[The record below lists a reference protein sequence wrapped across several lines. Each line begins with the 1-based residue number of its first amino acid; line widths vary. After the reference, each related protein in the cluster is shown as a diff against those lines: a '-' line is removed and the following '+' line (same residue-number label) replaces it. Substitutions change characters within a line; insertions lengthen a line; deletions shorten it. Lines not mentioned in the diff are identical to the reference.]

1 MTHKCRCTCC
11 KGDNVVYEL
20 NTYSKNDAKDNI
32 IIIKNSLTDIKSSL
46 NKFIEDVG
54 TLNNDIDTDG
64 YDTSLESF
72 ATLQTNFVNELKNN
86 SNKLLSNNSHA
97 IPLKINKNSDVMGSV
112 EKDNKARRNYILGNL
127 KTVITA
133 KNTNR
138 DNFIFDNSTD
148 NKIALTIGNKS
159 TNPQISVGSIVLIE
173 NTTNYNGFYQT
184 EVITT
189 SYSYGETDAIYGLY
203 AYGLTNKAIEY
214 HSQNAKI
221 SVYNSAVQEV
231 TVGATKTTTKSYIL
245 GTTGTAINANSNSV
259 SSITLSCNLNGQ
271 ITVTAGGGT
280 PFNGFDTTY
289 IIKIEGSSISSYN
302 GYWLV
307 DKATSNTVIKLYGG
321 NTTTFSANS
330 FASNNT
336 TSSNPVVILTP
347 YTSNTDISS
356 TVSVGASQ
364 TLTKNIY
371 IGSAGTVI
379 QGGVTT
385 NVNTL
390 AFSETNGIIT
400 VTADAGTPFTLN
412 FGDICRIQAT
422 TNYNYYGMV
431 VDDISSSN
439 TLKIYIGSTLGVAD
453 EAASSTPTITPY
465 TSNMIAAAVS
475 IAENKQFSIGTVTVA
490 NITADDNAN
499 SYLQFKNRTNERI
512 TLEICKGLSS
522 PSISVG
528 SIVKIENTTNYNG
541 SFVVNSVD
549 TEHTSLTNGIYTL
562 FAPRLKDNT
571 LEKYYSLAKVS
582 IYTSS
587 IEQPEPKYND
597 IIHARTFSVNLDN
610 NIHILFY
617 VPSLSVYFDN
627 GYLFEILFNEKKK
640 NFDLSKVPK
649 STTGKYRI
657 TGKTAIPSNSDELKL
672 FYNQIISTNKDED
685 KINPNYDINE
695 LIKKFNKII
704 HSIKSISNASYL
716 N

>member
-1 MTHKCRCTCC
+1 M
-11 KGDNVVYEL
+11 
-20 NTYSKNDAKDNI
+20 
-32 IIIKNSLTDIKSSL
+32 
-46 NKFIEDVG
+46 
-54 TLNNDIDTDG
+54 
-64 YDTSLESF
+64 
-72 ATLQTNFVNELKNN
+72 NELKIN

-97 IPLKINKNSDVMGSV
+97 IPLKINKNSEVMESI
-112 EKDNKARRNYILGNL
+112 EKDNKAKKNYVLGNL

-159 TNPQISVGSIVLIE
+159 TNPQISVGSIILIE

-184 EVITT
+184 EAITT
-189 SYSYGETDAIYGLY
+189 AYSYGETDAIYSLY
-203 AYGLTNKAIEY
+203 AYGLTNKVIEY
-214 HSQNAKI
+214 HSQNATI

-231 TVGATKTTTKSYIL
+231 TVGATTTTTKSYML

-259 SSITLSCNLNGQ
+259 SSITLSCTVNGQ
-271 ITVTAGGGT
+271 ITITAGGGT
-280 PFNGFDTTY
+280 PFSGFDTTY
-289 IIKIEGSSISSYN
+289 IIKIEGSSVSSYN

-307 DKATSNTVIKLYGG
+307 YEATSNTVIKLYGG

-330 FASNNT
+330 LASNNT
-336 TSSNPVVILTP
+336 TSSDPVVILTP

-356 TVSVGASQ
+356 TTSVGASQ

-371 IGSAGTVI
+371 IGSAGTAI
-379 QGGVTT
+379 QGGVTA
-385 NVNTL
+385 NVGTL

-400 VTADAGTPFTLN
+400 VTANAGTPFTLN

-422 TNYNYYGMV
+422 TNYNYYGIV
-431 VDDISSSN
+431 VDDTSSSN
-439 TLKIYIGSTLGVAD
+439 TLKLYTGSTLGVAD

-465 TSNMIAAAVS
+465 TSNMTAAAIS
-475 IAENKQFSIGTVTVA
+475 ITENKQFSIGTVTVA

-549 TEHTSLTNGIYTL
+549 TEHTSSANGIYTL
-562 FAPRLKDNT
+562 FAPRLKDNV
-571 LEKYYSLAKVS
+571 LEKYYSLAKIS

-587 IEQPEPKYND
+587 IEQPDPKYND
-597 IIHARTFSVNLDN
+597 IIHARNFSVKLDN
-610 NIHILFY
+610 NVHVLFY
-617 VPSLSVYFDN
+617 IPSFSVYFDK
-627 GYLFEILFNEKKK
+627 GYLFEILFNEKET

-657 TGKTAIPSNSDELKL
+657 TGKTAIPSNSSELQI

-685 KINPNYDINE
+685 KTNPNTDIND
-695 LIKKFNKII
+695 LIKKLNIII
-704 HSIKSISNASYL
+704 HSIRSISNASYL